1 MQVNKIAGEIARTEA
16 LQRVHASSSAPAP
29 AGTAFGE
36 AGTSRTDGVQIS
48 DTGRALAST
57 TLPDEGVPTDIDA
70 LRANELRTKIFTGAY
85 NALDSAEQ
93 VARAII
99 RSGDL

>member
-1 MQVNKIAGEIARTEA
+1 MQVNKIAGEIARTDA
-16 LQRVHASSSAPAP
+16 LQRVHAPSSAPAP
-29 AGTAFGE
+29 AGVASGE
-36 AGTSRTDGVQIS
+36 AATPRTDGVQIS
-48 DTGRALAST
+48 DTGRALASST
-57 TLPDEGVPTDIDA
+57 VPDEAVPTDIDA